1 MGVRG
6 LTEVLLRTRA
16 GKELALEALSSA
28 IERELKIL
36 KTKQAGFKEEMRRF
50 ESKHKLS
57 SNEFYKKF
65 ESGEL
70 GDDESYFT
78 WWAAIHAHKSIKTRI
93 ETLQELFGQCKQ

>member
-1 MGVRG
+1 M
-6 LTEVLLRTRA
+6 TEVLLKTRA

-36 KTKQAGFKEEMRRF
+36 KAKLAGFEEEMQKF
-50 ESKHKLS
+50 ELKHKLS
-57 SNEFYKKF
+57 SKEFYKKF

-78 WWAAIHAHKSIKTRI
+78 WWAAVHAHENIKTRI